1 MGISVTSK
9 ADLRKKVLELRK
21 NLTKEETDGWDQA
34 ICQKIKNLGLEKQYG
49 TIYCYISVRGE
60 TGTEALIRW
69 YLEQGLKVAV
79 PRVKGREMAFYYIDC
94 FEDLEPGC
102 FGIPEPKKSC
112 MTAEE
117 TDAPVIVPGF
127 PGNHIPNLFFCH
139 ANGTELSDPS
149 VVPTEN
155 LDLLGIAVKGEK
167 DE

>member
-21 NLTKEETDGWDQA
+21 NLTEEETAGWDQA

-79 PRVKGREMAFYYIDC
+79 PLRKRQGD
-94 FEDLEPGC
+94 
-102 FGIPEPKKSC
+102 
-112 MTAEE
+112 
-117 TDAPVIVPGF
+117 GF
-127 PGNHIPNLFFCH
+127 
-139 ANGTELSDPS
+139 
-149 VVPTEN
+149 
-155 LDLLGIAVKGEK
+155 LLY
-167 DE
+167 

>member
-21 NLTKEETDGWDQA
+21 NLTEEETDGWDQA

-112 MTAEE
+112 M
-117 TDAPVIVPGF
+117 
-127 PGNHIPNLFFCH
+127 H
-139 ANGTELSDPS
+139 
-149 VVPTEN
+149 
-155 LDLLGIAVKGEK
+155 
-167 DE
+167 